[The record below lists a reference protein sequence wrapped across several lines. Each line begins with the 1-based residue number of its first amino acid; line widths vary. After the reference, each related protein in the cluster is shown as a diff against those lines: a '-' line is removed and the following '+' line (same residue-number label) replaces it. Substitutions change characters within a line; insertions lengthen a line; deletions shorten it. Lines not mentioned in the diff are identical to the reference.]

1 MKNKK
6 LDTKVSEIQRQI
18 TRDGYWQNSETKY
31 AYEAKQFVKVSRI
44 RSIYKTITWRF
55 LATTDT
61 FIISYFITGYL
72 GWAASI
78 ASIEVFT
85 KVGLYYLHERGWA
98 LVKFKRPW

>member
-6 LDTKVSEIQRQI
+6 IEQYTSEIQRQI
-18 TRDGYWQNSETKY
+18 TKDGYWLNPDTKY
-31 AYEAKQFVKVSRI
+31 TYEAQQLVKVSRI
-44 RSIYKTITWRF
+44 RSIYKTITWRI

-78 ASIEVFT
+78 ASVEVFT
-85 KVGLYYLHERGWA
+85 KVGLYYLHERGWT
-98 LVKFKRPW
+98 LVRYKRPW